1 MRRGAWLLVAV
12 AMSIFFVHYVRSRV
26 IRPAPDFLLGSN
38 QGFRLVELGRGF
50 CPDGVHQIFDGAQAQ
65 AAKELTTCDPSY
77 QILLSALDVADLRN
91 GEHIE
96 IMERNGIPV
105 RVDRSWM
112 PAAQRINLAIPLHP
126 DQMTLADWNDL
137 PGVGA
142 MTAARII
149 AERQKNGDFLEFEAL
164 SRVPGLGNRRISQMR
179 KYFVPD

>member
-1 MRRGAWLLVAV
+1 MRRGAWLLVAA
-12 AMSIFFVHYVRSRV
+12 AMSIFFVYCVRGRV
-26 IRPAPDFLLGSN
+26 MRPAPDFLLGTN
-38 QGFRLVELGRGF
+38 QGVRLVELGRGF
-50 CPDGVHQIFDGAQAQ
+50 CPGGVHQIFDGAEELS
-65 AAKELTTCDPSY
+65 AKELTTCDPSY
-77 QILLSALDVADLRN
+77 QGLLSALDVAGLRN

-96 IMERNGIPV
+96 IIERNGIPV

-112 PAAQRINLAIPLHP
+112 PAARRINLGIQLHP
-126 DQMTLADWNDL
+126 DQMTLADWKDL

-164 SRVPGLGNRRISQMR
+164 SRVSGLGNRRISQMR